1 MKKKYWNI
9 LLPAFFLIA
18 VGFVVIRYKNNNA
31 AAENK
36 SYVLLPRKN
45 NNNQPEWL
53 AAQKNTQR
61 LIAKIKANP
70 SDTRSALAL
79 ANAYITEGRISGN
92 IAYYDKAAL
101 QTVNRLLEKDPADY
115 EALMIKALV
124 QLSQHHFAEG
134 LATAK
139 QSLAI
144 DSNSAFIYGL
154 LVDANVEMGDY
165 AAALAAADKMVSLR
179 PDLRSYSRIAYL
191 REIHGDY
198 AGAVSAMKLAVA
210 AGMPADEPTE
220 WCRVQLGRLY
230 EKMGEV
236 DKALFQYHVSIAA
249 RPGYAYALA
258 GLGGIAAQQ
267 KKYDSAVIYYEQ
279 AAAGIT
285 DPGIK
290 QELALTYRQ
299 AGKTAKANAMS
310 KEVEALMISS
320 QPKTATVDDP
330 AEGHY
335 SDKEMAYLYLQNGDK
350 DKALQHALAEYKR
363 RPNNIDV
370 NEIMARVY
378 YKRNEA
384 AKALPYVEAA
394 LITGS
399 RNPELLCV
407 AGMIYLKTGDTEK
420 GKKMLALAL
429 KNNPVMAEDIRIE
442 SENLLTKL

>member
-1 MKKKYWNI
+1 MKKKFLSI
-9 LLPAFFLIA
+9 LLPVIFLVA
-18 VGFVVIRYKNNNA
+18 VGFVVIRYKNNKA
-31 AAENK
+31 SAESNL
-36 SYVLLPRKN
+36 YVLLPRKN
-45 NNNQPEWL
+45 SNNQPEWL
-53 AAQKNTQR
+53 AAKKNADR

-70 SDTRSALAL
+70 GDTRSALAL

-101 QTVNRLLEKDPADY
+101 QTVNRLLAKDPVDY

-198 AGAVSAMKLAVA
+198 AGAASAMKLAVA

-220 WCRVQLGRLY
+220 WCRIQLGRLY

-236 DKALFQYHVSIAA
+236 DKALFQYHISLAA

-258 GLGGIAAQQ
+258 GLGGIAAHQ
-267 KKYDSAVIYYEQ
+267 KKYDSAVTCYEQ
-279 AAAGIT
+279 AAMGIT

-290 QELALTYRQ
+290 QKLAFAYQQ
-299 AGKTAKANAMS
+299 AGKTSKAKEMN
-310 KEVEALMISS
+310 KEVEALMMSDQQKS
-320 QPKTATVDDP
+320 TAVDDP
-330 AEGHY
+330 EEGHY
-335 SDKEMAYLYLQNGDK
+335 SDKEMAYLYLQTGDNE
-350 DKALQHALAEYKR
+350 KALQHAMTEYKR
-363 RPNNIDV
+363 RPKNIDV
-370 NEIMARVY
+370 NETMARVY

-384 AKALPYVEAA
+384 IKALPFVEAA
-394 LITGS
+394 LVTGS
-399 RNPELLCV
+399 RNPELLCI
-407 AGMIYLKTGDTEK
+407 AGMIYLKTGDAEK
-420 GKKMLALAL
+420 SKKVLALAL
-429 KNNPVMAEDIRIE
+429 NNNPVIAEDIRAEAE
-442 SENLLTKL
+442 SLFGK